1 MPAATKRKA
10 PSILIPKVNLRAP
23 NATAQLRRVAKAIQR
38 RMALSPDPA
47 QAARNM
53 LIAEGILTKSGKLS
67 KRYNSH

>member
-1 MPAATKRKA
+1 MPAATKLKA
-10 PSILIPKVNLRAP
+10 SIVVIPKVNLRAP
-23 NATAQLRRVAKAIQR
+23 DATAQLRRVAKAIQQ
-38 RMALSPDPA
+38 RMAQSRDPA